1 MLKRRER
8 GPKAPGRQGRHGR
21 RLLAVLAGLLSGATT
36 LGVGALLATI
46 VTRSA
51 DPVYG
56 VGQEFIA
63 RTPEWLKE
71 WAIRQF
77 GQSDKA
83 VLLGSLY
90 ATLVILFAVIG
101 LVALRWLRV
110 GLGLVVL
117 LGLAAV
123 GASVHR
129 PDATS
134 LSWMPSAVGTL
145 AGAAALVLLIHAL
158 TGRAPAARG
167 PLSRRSVLFGAVAGA
182 AVVTAGGGV
191 LVNRSKSV
199 AASRADIVL
208 PKPVSPAPALPPG
221 LDSVDGITPYV
232 TSAKDFYR
240 VDTALSVPQVD
251 ISSWTLRIHGMVD
264 REVTVTFDDL
274 LQEDLVERWMTMTC
288 VSNEVGGNL
297 VGNARWLGV
306 PLTTLL
312 DRAGVKADADMLYST
327 SVDGFTIS
335 TPVADATDGRDSM
348 IAVAMN
354 GEPLTDVHGF
364 PARMIVPGLYGFVSA
379 CKWITDIEV
388 TRFDAKTAYWTDR
401 GWAQEAPIKT
411 ATRIDVPASFAKVAS
426 GQTVPIAGV
435 AWAQTRGISKVEV
448 SLDNGDWAEATLVPS
463 VNANTW
469 VQWTYAYDN
478 AEKGSHTVRVR
489 STDGTGQVQTEDVVQ
504 PIPDGSSGQ
513 PSKFFTVV

>member
-1 MLKRRER
+1 VLRRHER
-8 GPKAPGRQGRHGR
+8 GRKAPGRHVR
-21 RLLAVLAGLLSGATT
+21 RLLAVLAGLLAGGTT
-36 LGVGALLATI
+36 LGVGALLASF

-51 DPVYG
+51 DPVLG

-77 GQSDKA
+77 GESDKA

-90 ATLVILFAVIG
+90 ATLVVLFAVIG
-101 LVALRWLRV
+101 LVALRRLRV
-110 GLGLVVL
+110 GLGLVLL
-117 LGLAAV
+117 LGAAAV
-123 GASVHR
+123 GASAHR
-129 PDATS
+129 PDATA
-134 LSWMPSAVGTL
+134 LSWMPSTVGTL
-145 AGAAALVLLIHAL
+145 AGAAALVLLIRTL
-158 TGRAPAARG
+158 RGSTPATTG

-182 AVVTAGGGV
+182 AVVTAGGGL
-191 LVNRSKSV
+191 LVNRSNSV

-208 PKPVSPAPALPPG
+208 PKPVSAAPALPPG
-221 LDSVDGITPYV
+221 IDSVEGITPYV

-251 ISSWTLRIHGMVD
+251 VSSWTLRIHGMVEN
-264 REVTVTFDDL
+264 EVTVTFDDL
-274 LQEDLVERWMTMTC
+274 LGEDLVERWMTMTC

-312 DRAGVKADADMLYST
+312 DRAGVSADADMLYST
-327 SVDGFTIS
+327 SVDGFTVS

-348 IAVAMN
+348 IAVGMN

-401 GWAQEAPIKT
+401 GWAEEAPIKT
-411 ATRIDVPASFAKVAS
+411 ATRIDVPAPFAKIAA

-448 SLDNGDWAEATLVPS
+448 CIDDGDWVEATLVPS
-463 VNANTW
+463 VNSNTW
-469 VQWTYAYDN
+469 VQWTYGYDD
-478 AEKGSHTVRVR
+478 AESGSHTVRAR
-489 STDGTGQVQTEDVVQ
+489 STDGTGQVQTEDVVK
-504 PIPDGSSGQ
+504 PIPNGSSGQ